1 MSRRRSI
8 YDVSVWSVFLF
19 YFDHNS
25 SDSLIKID
33 ILVFLQILL
42 EYALLFLEIK
52 RKQKKEKK
60 KKIQEAKVQPQ
71 GVA

>member
-1 MSRRRSI
+1 M
-8 YDVSVWSVFLF
+8 
-19 YFDHNS
+19 
-25 SDSLIKID
+25 KIER
-33 ILVFLQILL
+33 LVFLQFVV

-60 KKIQEAKVQPQ
+60 PNNFLEAKVQPQ